1 MSSQAGMLR
10 KSSLLQGEF
19 FSFGGLLIP
28 LTLPSEWAQS
38 FEKKSFCR
46 IGKDLASR
54 QGEAREEEYA

>member
-19 FSFGGLLIP
+19 FSFEGLLIP

-38 FEKKSFCR
+38 FEKKV
-46 IGKDLASR
+46 ILQK
-54 QGEAREEEYA
+54 